1 MKKTLAL
8 VLLIVFVLGLTACST
23 ANNDISKPQSD
34 PTNNPATEVK
44 DTVVSE
50 PPYVQNDAT
59 YGCLQ
64 GLVETYGFPIC
75 LRMTEGM
82 EITTI
87 ELSENSAERE
97 WMSNNEKIVHD
108 NLTWSIV
115 DNHLVIDG
123 DWEEEFTVNVE
134 SGHAVSALDGKDYK
148 IIIYD
153 EDGNP
158 AFFIP

>member
-1 MKKTLAL
+1 MKKLVAFVLAL
-8 VLLIVFVLGLTACST
+8 VCVLGLVACSSNDNGDSKEQTEINNNRTTENTDVT
-23 ANNDISKPQSD
+23 APTSTENDV
-34 PTNNPATEVK
+34 E
-44 DTVVSE
+44 
-50 PPYVQNDAT
+50 

-64 GLVETYGFPIC
+64 ELVDTYGFPID

-87 ELSENSAERE
+87 ELSENSAERV

-153 EDGNP
+153 KDGNS

>member
-1 MKKTLAL
+1 MKKLVAFVLAL
-8 VLLIVFVLGLTACST
+8 VCVLGLVACSSNDNGDSKEQTEINNNRTTENTDVT
-23 ANNDISKPQSD
+23 A
-34 PTNNPATEVK
+34 PTSTE
-44 DTVVSE
+44 
-50 PPYVQNDAT
+50 NDAE

-64 GLVETYGFPIC
+64 ELVDTYGFPID

-82 EITTI
+82 EISTI

-153 EDGNP
+153 KDGNS
-158 AFFIP
+158 AFLIP

>member
-1 MKKTLAL
+1 MKKLVAFVLAL
-8 VLLIVFVLGLTACST
+8 VCVLGLVACSSNDNGDSKEQTEINNNRTTENTDVT
-23 ANNDISKPQSD
+23 A
-34 PTNNPATEVK
+34 PTSTE
-44 DTVVSE
+44 
-50 PPYVQNDAT
+50 NDAE

-64 GLVETYGFPIC
+64 ELVDTYGFPIY

-82 EITTI
+82 ERTKI
-87 ELSENSAERE
+87 ELSENSAERV